1 MSLTFDPNSAA
12 VFTDKRRRRIWLRR
26 KLGMFGSTIAFLCY
40 NPSIAAAEVNDPS
53 VKRMIGFAIAND
65 AAELI
70 VVNAFT
76 IISPDPDDLAA
87 FKDPVGPDAN
97 DAIRLAH
104 KLATDSGGIMIA
116 GWGAPKGKQATRELA
131 VVRFAAI
138 RSMGLELHYLRM
150 TAGGYPEH
158 PLYLPATLKPQLW
171 RNCRVNQTD
180 GSRGAL

>member
-12 VFTDKRRRRIWLRR
+12 VFTDRRRRRIWLRR
-26 KLGMFGSTIAFLCY
+26 KLGMFGSTIAFVCY

-65 AAELI
+65 ASDLI

-76 IISPDPDDLAA
+76 VISPNPDDLAA

-104 KLATDSGGIMIA
+104 KLATESGGIMIA
-116 GWGAPKGKQATRELA
+116 GWGVPKGKDATRELA

-138 RSMGLELHYLRM
+138 RAMGLQLHVLRL

-158 PLYLPATLKPQLW
+158 PLYLPAQLKPKLW
-171 RNCRVNQTD
+171 SNQHE
-180 GSRGAL
+180 SQSP